1 MDDYNNT
8 IPQYY
13 TLKIFLDPTILSS
26 ETIQKYTEKITILQN
41 KFINYKICGWDV
53 ELGQHVN
60 MDAGFDLFVPNDL
73 SIPSNSISNKINHG
87 INCSMSFNY
96 IPCAYYL
103 YPRSSMGAK
112 TPLRL
117 SNSVGIIDSGYR
129 GHITGIVDNIG
140 NHNYNISHNDRL
152 LQICGPN
159 IMFPVNPLIVN
170 NIEDLGITERG
181 SKGFGSTG
189 R

>member
-1 MDDYNNT
+1 MDYYNNNNN
-8 IPQYY
+8 YY
-13 TLKIFLDPTILSS
+13 ILKIFLDPVILSS
-26 ETIQKYTEKITILQN
+26 ETIQKYTEKISDLQK
-41 KFINYKICGWDV
+41 KFINYKIGAWDV
-53 ELGQHVN
+53 ELGHHVN

-73 SIPSNSISNKINHG
+73 SVTSNSISNKINHG
-87 INCSMSFNY
+87 INCSMTFNN
-96 IPCAYYL
+96 ISCAYYL
-103 YPRSSMGAK
+103 YPRSSMGGK

-140 NHNYNISHNDRL
+140 NNNYDISENDRL

-159 IMFPVNPLIVN
+159 IMYPVCPLIVN
-170 NIEDLGITERG
+170 NIEELGFTERG